1 MTANEAQA
9 NPDSV
14 TGIIFVFGEPTRV
27 LFDSGASRS
36 FISTSF
42 TLHANREITPLKSK
56 LVVTTPL
63 GGRIV
68 RTSVFKG
75 CEVVIE
81 GFVLRANLF
90 LWK

>member
-9 NPDSV
+9 NLDLV
-14 TGIIFVFGEPTRV
+14 TGIISVYGKLAWV

-42 TLHANREITPLKSK
+42 VLHANRELTPLKSN
-56 LVVTTPL
+56 LIITTPL
-63 GGRIV
+63 GEMIV

-75 CEVVIE
+75 CEVVVEI
-81 GFVLRANLF
+81 GRAHV
-90 LWK
+90 